1 MKLKNRLLLTF
12 LTIGLLPLLII
23 GAIASLVSSA
33 AIEKQAFSQL
43 ISVRDIKKSQIDDY
57 FTQRKSDIHM
67 LSLNLQHA
75 LDFTSKQTLSESAH
89 ISHDYFKQF
98 INSYGYYD
106 LFLIDDKG
114 EIFYTVTK
122 EADYQTNLF
131 TGPYQN
137 SGLGELLAK
146 VVKTQSSMISD
157 FSRYAPSNNDPAA
170 FIALPFTSLNGSMV
184 TLALQLSIE
193 PINHVMTQ
201 RTGMGKTGESY
212 LIGNDLLMR
221 SDSYLDPK
229 GHSVKASF
237 AGNVANNGV
246 NTEAAKLA
254 ISGKSGSK
262 IITDYN
268 GNPVLSAYTAIDID
282 GIRWGLLSE
291 IDVAEALQSIDELYL
306 NIFGT
311 ILISIIIIT
320 VVALLSAKAI
330 IKPLGVDPQEI
341 KQISKTIALGN
352 LTVDFNQRHE
362 NESVYGAMKYMTKEL
377 HQLIS
382 KIIDSS
388 NNLASV
394 SEQTSTLSSQSAFSL
409 KEQQFNIEQIA
420 TAVEQMSMTINEVAQ
435 NAANVSHST
444 QMAKSSANEANQQLS
459 LTVNELNKLDKE
471 IFQASTVITSLA
483 SDSSAIGTVL
493 EVIRGIAEQ
502 TNLLAL
508 NAAIEAARAGEQ
520 GRGFAVVADEVRQ
533 LASKTQ
539 ESTANIESM
548 IGNLQNASNDAVTA
562 ISNSREVCRHTMDNA
577 QVTSRVIDDM
587 NTEIDSITQM
597 TEMIATSV
605 EEQSS
610 VSHEISQNVTQI
622 NDMAF
627 ENSSSAEQVST
638 ASKDISNVADI
649 LNQLTLKFKT
659 T

>member
-1 MKLKNRLLLTF
+1 MKLKNRLLFTF

-23 GAIASLVSSA
+23 GTIASLVSSS

-43 ISVRDIKKSQIDDY
+43 VSVRDIKKSQIDDY
-57 FTQRKSDIHM
+57 FIQRKNDIQM

-75 LDFTSKQTLSESAH
+75 LDFTSKQTLSDSAH
-89 ISHDYFKQF
+89 LSHDYFNQF

-114 EIFYTVTK
+114 EVFYTVAK
-122 EADYQTNLF
+122 EADYQTNLL
-131 TGPYQN
+131 TGLYLD
-137 SGLGELLAK
+137 SGLGKLFSK
-146 VVKTQSSMISD
+146 VVTSQNSMISD

-170 FIALPFTSLNGSMV
+170 FIALPFTSLNGSMI

-193 PINHVMTQ
+193 QINHVMVQ
-201 RTGMGKTGESY
+201 RSGMGKTGESY
-212 LIGNDLLMR
+212 LIGKDLLMR
-221 SDSYLDPK
+221 SDSFLDPK

-237 AGNVANNGV
+237 AGNVASNGV

-254 ISGKSGSK
+254 ISGKTGSK
-262 IITDYN
+262 IIIDYN

-291 IDVAEALQSIDELYL
+291 INVAEALQSIDNLYF

-311 ILISIIIIT
+311 IIISVIIIIIA
-320 VVALLSAKAI
+320 ALLSAKAI

-341 KQISKTIALGN
+341 RQISKKISQGN
-352 LTVDFNQRHE
+352 LTVDFNQHHE
-362 NESVYGAMKYMTKEL
+362 NESVYGAMKHMTNEL

-471 IFQASTVITSLA
+471 ISQASTVITSLA

-562 ISNSREVCRHTMDNA
+562 ISNSRKVCRQTMDNA
-577 QVTSRVIDDM
+577 QVTSKVIDDM
-587 NTEIDSITQM
+587 NIEIDSITQM

-622 NDMAF
+622 NDVAF
-627 ENSSSAEQVST
+627 ENSST
-638 ASKDISNVADI
+638 ASKDISKVTDI